1 MPHKSLFPAGAPD
14 QKTIN
19 SGGGS
24 AAQGRAGQGEHGV
37 CNQSMGCLVWANKV
51 ETICEVWIEQEPL
64 QANSLCGSGNAWRK
78 RGLWAYKVETRL
90 CDVYQAK
97 SGSDKEPCRRNSVD
111 QTQEFRMPRDR
122 LLHIGGNV
130 SRKGF

>member
-1 MPHKSLFPAGAPD
+1 MGL
-14 QKTIN
+14 
-19 SGGGS
+19 GGGGNIRDIEFS
-24 AAQGRAGQGEHGV
+24 GVLTRKTLLSERNNKARQGEHGV

-51 ETICEVWIEQEPL
+51 ETICDVPREVWIEQEPL

-97 SGSDKEPCRRNSVD
+97 SRSDKEPCRRNSVD
-111 QTQEFRMPRDR
+111 QTQEFRGR
-122 LLHIGGNV
+122 LEIGWCILG
-130 SRKGF
+130 